1 MEAAIPSYSTPLYV
15 PNAPVEYPLQWPNDV
30 YWTPIISDPLGLPD
44 FHATPLAPTKKR
56 TSMRG
61 GGRRAERRGTK
72 KPPESYIQCIRMAI
86 EAHPLQEAT
95 LAEIYAFL
103 RDFHPFFRDP
113 TYTGWKNSVRH
124 NLSLMPCFEKLD
136 KRNGRKRGKGH
147 PWRYNP
153 QKTGV
158 QPSDGGKA
166 AAVHAERRRAK
177 EQPAEQTA
185 TFEQPVDTATSSS
198 GSSSFGSEAEGP
210 LQVDQ
215 TPFIPPTP
223 FYSPPVPHGYAQCG
237 SPSAELYGQPTYPSL
252 FVVDETAGGVK
263 TEALNSE
270 QPVDMTHFPYAV
282 DPSFAPITPAP
293 STFEH
298 SVPVDPT
305 AFYQQ
310 YAHYNAAFDF
320 TQNMWA
326 VPPMPTGELDANF
339 FPIDSNTPNF
349 AHCSFPSLS

>member
-1 MEAAIPSYSTPLYV
+1 METAIPSYPTPLYTV
-15 PNAPVEYPLQWPNDV
+15 DYPLQWSKDV
-30 YWTPIISDPLGLPD
+30 YWTPAIGDPTALPD
-44 FHATPLAPTKKR
+44 FQTTPLAPSKKR
-56 TSMRG
+56 AYKR
-61 GGRRAERRGTK
+61 GGRRGERRGTK
-72 KPPESYIQCIRMAI
+72 KPPESYIECIRMAI
-86 EAHPLQEAT
+86 EAHPLREAT

-113 TYTGWKNSVRH
+113 AYTGWKNSVRH

-158 QPSDGGKA
+158 QPSNGGKA
-166 AAVHAERRRAK
+166 AAVHAKRNRAK
-177 EQPAEQTA
+177 EQPAVEMTA
-185 TFEQPVDTATSSS
+185 FGQHVETATSSS

-210 LQVDQ
+210 VQDDQ
-215 TPFIPPTP
+215 TPSIPPTA

-237 SPSAELYGQPTYPSL
+237 WPSAELYGQPTYPLLSG
-252 FVVDETAGGVK
+252 VDEAAGGVK

-270 QPVDMTHFPYAV
+270 QPVDMTHFPSAV
-282 DPSFAPITPAP
+282 DPSFSSVTPAP

-310 YAHYNAAFDF
+310 YAYYNAAFEF
-320 TQNMWA
+320 PQNTWIA
-326 VPPMPTGELDANF
+326 PPMPTGEVDANF
-339 FPIDSNTPNF
+339 FSLDSQTSTSF
-349 AHCSFPSLS
+349 AHCRFPSSP